1 MDQRAGGALG
11 RFRVLELGS
20 TVAAPFCGRLLG
32 DFGADVIKVEDCNG
46 DALRFMGRQAGGKT
60 MYAATLLRNKRVAAI
75 DLRSAEGQEAV
86 RRLAAKS
93 DIVIEN
99 FRPGALEQWG
109 LGYEALRAAKPD
121 TIMVRIS
128 GFGQTGPYS
137 QRAGYGIVGEAV
149 SGLRHING
157 DPDRPPARNMT
168 PLTDYITGLY
178 SAFGAVLAL
187 LHRHLTGQ
195 GQMIDAA
202 LYECAFSFCEPFV
215 PLYDKL
221 GIVANRAGSRMPD
234 ANPNNLYPTR
244 DGEWILVAAFS
255 DPMFRRLCEVMV
267 RPDLVGDER
276 FVSLPARNAN
286 PDALDEEIVRWTSA
300 HDLADL
306 EARLH
311 AAGVP
316 ATRIF
321 SMADIFR
328 DPHFAARGMLQPV
341 PDADMG
347 PVKLAAPVPKMSATP
362 GAIRSSGGRRGQHTR
377 AVLREL
383 AGYTDAE
390 VDRLSGAGIVYCDDA
405 G

>member
-1 MDQRAGGALG
+1 MGQAAGGALG

-32 DFGADVIKVEDCNG
+32 DFGAEVIKVEDCGG
-46 DALRFMGRQAGGKT
+46 DALRFMGRQAGGKS
-60 MYAATLLRNKRVAAI
+60 MYAATLLRNKQVAAI
-75 DLRSAEGQEAV
+75 DLRTAEGQDIV
-86 RRLAAKS
+86 RRIAAKS
-93 DIVIEN
+93 DIVVEN

-109 LGYEALRAAKPD
+109 LGYEALCAVKPD
-121 TIMVRIS
+121 TIMLRIS

-149 SGLRHING
+149 SGLRHLNG
-157 DPDRPPARNMT
+157 DPDRPPGRNMT

-178 SAFGAVLAL
+178 GAFGAVLAL

-234 ANPNNLYPTR
+234 ATPNNLYPTR

-255 DPMFRRLCEVMV
+255 DPMFRRLCDVMG
-267 RPDLVGDER
+267 RPELTRDER
-276 FVSLPARNAN
+276 FVTLPARNAH
-286 PDALDEEIVRWTSA
+286 PDEIDAEVLAWTSA

-311 AAGVP
+311 KAGVP

-328 DPHFAARGMLQPV
+328 DPHFAARAMLQQV
-341 PDADMG
+341 PDPEMG
-347 PVKLAAPVPKMSATP
+347 PVRLAAPVPKMSATP
-362 GAIRSSGGRRGQHTR
+362 GEIRHSGPRRGQNTR
-377 AVLREL
+377 AVLREH
-383 AGYTDAE
+383 AGLTDAD
-390 VDRLSGAGIVYCDDA
+390 VDRLAAAGVVYCDDA
-405 G
+405 